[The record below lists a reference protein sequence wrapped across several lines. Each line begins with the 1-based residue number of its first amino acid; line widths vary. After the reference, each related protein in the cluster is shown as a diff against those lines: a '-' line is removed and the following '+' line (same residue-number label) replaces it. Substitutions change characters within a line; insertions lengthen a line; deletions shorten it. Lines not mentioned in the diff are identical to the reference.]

1 MAIPKLTDAAG
12 GNTVT
17 FTRGESF
24 PLNDYPYLANQDVE
38 YTRDKYAI
46 VRENGSPQRYFNI
59 VVNNETA
66 TVSGS
71 VKDFFRT
78 TIEYMKNTFRYYPD
92 KDVASYRTVR
102 LTKPSIQNDL
112 ISSPSDD
119 KRYNIEIQCKEE

>member
-1 MAIPKLTDAAG
+1 MAIPKLTDASG
-12 GNTVT
+12 GNAVT

-24 PLNDYPYLANQDVE
+24 PLNDYPYQANQDVE
-38 YTRDKYAI
+38 YTRDRYAI
-46 VRENGSPQRYFNI
+46 VRENGDPQRYFNI

-66 TVSGS
+66 TISGD

-78 TIEYMKNTFRYYPD
+78 TIEYMNNTFRYYPD

-112 ISSPSDD
+112 IMSPSSD
-119 KRYNIEIQCKEE
+119 KRYYIAIECKEE